1 MAQRKMTARDDGK
14 TQRQRFIEAAREH
27 GADGDAET
35 FRRAVRTVATAKPM
49 PKPKVGARKRK
60 S

>member
-1 MAQRKMTARDDGK
+1 MAQRKTAAPDDGK

-27 GADGDAET
+27 GAAEDLDA
-35 FRRAVRTVATAKPM
+35 FRRVVRAMATTKPM

-60 S
+60 R